1 MKEQFLTWLNRLLVA
16 DVFLVLF
23 GFFWL
28 AIAALGRSMN
38 IPLGL
43 DLWYKLWQP
52 LFNPAIGLLFLGAIL
67 TWLIGKITPK
77 IASKSR

>member
-28 AIAALGRSMN
+28 AIAVIGRSMN

-52 LFNPAIGLLFLGAIL
+52 LFNPAIGILFLGAIL